1 MQCPLPTGQAPPA
14 PRSASSPAPVLSA
27 AADHI
32 ATNGCDYTVPL
43 ASWRKY
49 WASTFLILVLFP
61 RQLTLSVAARLCF
74 LLIHLKYGRKYLVIQ
89 ITRILMSL
97 QQCYSW
103 SKEKDNK
110 KLKDYIRVSS
120 KPTKST
126 YV

>member
-49 WASTFLILVLFP
+49 WASTFLILVFFP

-74 LLIHLKYGRKYLVIQ
+74 LLIHLKYERKCLVIQ

-97 QQCYSW
+97 QQCYSR
-103 SKEKDNK
+103 SELKKNDTQ

-120 KPTKST
+120 KPTKT
-126 YV
+126 M